1 MTRAADA
8 VAGRRLAWDGCFN
21 VRDLGGLPAAGGRTI
36 RHGALVRAD
45 ALDRLTAAGWRALEA
60 HGVRTVLDLR
70 NEDER
75 HGDAAPRPAAI
86 ATVRVALD
94 RIDDRA
100 FWDRW
105 SAGPVFGTPLY
116 YRPHLDRFPES
127 TACVVAAIARAVPG
141 GVAFHCAGGRDRT
154 GMIAAVVLSLVGV
167 APADIAAD
175 YALSRECEPALST
188 ARGIDERTPP
198 STRSCAR
205 RARPPRRRCSSS
217 WTGSTLEARL
227 RAAGLAD
234 ADLDALR
241 TRILDSAPTPA

>member
-1 MTRAADA
+1 VTRAADA

-36 RHGALVRAD
+36 RRGALVRAD

-70 NEDER
+70 NDDER
-75 HGDAAPRPAAI
+75 RGDAAPRPAAI

-127 TACVVAAIARAVPG
+127 TACVVAAIARAAPG

-188 ARGIDERTPP
+188 ARGIDDANP
-198 STRSCAR
+198 AIDAFL
-205 RARPPRRRCSSS
+205 RAEG
-217 WTGSTLEARL
+217 TTAEEALLEFLDGLDLEARL

-241 TRILDSAPTPA
+241 TRILDAAPTPA